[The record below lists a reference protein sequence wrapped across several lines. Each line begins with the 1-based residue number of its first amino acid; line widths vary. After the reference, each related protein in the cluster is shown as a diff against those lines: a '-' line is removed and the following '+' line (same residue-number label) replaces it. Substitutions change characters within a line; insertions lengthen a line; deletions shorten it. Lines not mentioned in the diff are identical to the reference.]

1 MTKVDLRFPHNYDV
15 EPDPELPPDTGR
27 DRQIE
32 FTEEG
37 LHPGPSVII
46 RVHSASGGSWVGV
59 FAGEDAPGTLTG
71 IYSCPDPD
79 RICVVAGGRGYLV
92 NAHDPTTWSPIETY
106 PIIDI
111 ASVVDCS
118 VLVLANFTH
127 LVGIGKV
134 GVVWETE
141 RLSYDGIKLTEATPQ
156 QIRGLAWSAPRQ
168 RWVEFTVDTMTGR
181 HRGGARP

>member
-1 MTKVDLRFPHNYDV
+1 MTEVDLRFPHNYDL
-15 EPDPELPPDTGR
+15 EADPELPAGTNR
-27 DRQIE
+27 VRQIE
-32 FTEEG
+32 FTQEG

-46 RVHSASGGSWVGV
+46 RVRAAGESWVGV
-59 FAGEDAPGTLTG
+59 FAGEDSAGGQTG

-79 RICVVAGGRGYLV
+79 RICVVAGGLGYFV
-92 NAHDPTTWSPIETY
+92 TAHDPTDWSPIQTY

-111 ASVVDCS
+111 AGVVDTP

-141 RLSYDGIKLTEATPQ
+141 RVSYDGIKLTEATRKQ
-156 QIRGLAWSAPRQ
+156 VRGLAWSAPRQ
-168 RWVEFTVDTMTGR
+168 RWVEFTVDTLTGR
-181 HRGGARP
+181 HRGGASP